1 LREQRKTREWRTK
14 REYPADLVAEVA
26 AMYLA
31 GQTISEIQSQV
42 KGVKVQQLMSRCGI
56 TRRPSV
62 KRDQRGPKNSSWR
75 GDSASYAALHLRV
88 ASTRGTPSLC
98 QWCETTNGRFEWAN
112 LTGDYT
118 NVNDYDRL
126 CVSCHRYY
134 DAARRRLTGMSTMPP
149 KGVTPYV

>member
-1 LREQRKTREWRTK
+1 
-14 REYPADLVAEVA
+14 
-26 AMYLA
+26 
-31 GQTISEIQSQV
+31 
-42 KGVKVQQLMSRCGI
+42 
-56 TRRPSV
+56 
-62 KRDQRGPKNSSWR
+62 
-75 GDSASYAALHLRV
+75 
-88 ASTRGTPSLC
+88 LC